1 MHKHCTKKKSTY
13 PNGTFETDIIK
24 WHTSSLIHWDD
35 SVNST
40 SYLSNSLFEKLDM
53 FFFLTYTKNKSLGFF
68 FSKST
73 HNTKSFLNANCND
86 DSLDR
91 RRELEEWEILFHFF
105 VLIHVHHNWDFE
117 TAMIGLYCS
126 EFALWTAEGGQW
138 GSWIGQVWSLFLT

>member
-1 MHKHCTKKKSTY
+1 MHKHCTKKNTY

-68 FSKST
+68 QKAHTTQSVSWT
-73 HNTKSFLNANCND
+73 QIAMMILGIG
-86 DSLDR
+86 
-91 RRELEEWEILFHFF
+91 EE
-105 VLIHVHHNWDFE
+105 N
-117 TAMIGLYCS
+117 
-126 EFALWTAEGGQW
+126 
-138 GSWIGQVWSLFLT
+138 